1 MAGDAIR
8 VIVKKNDLQLLARM
22 APQRAEDAI
31 LALAREGERY
41 VKQAMQESPASGEA
55 YPRGGRVH
63 IASSPGNPPRIDTGT
78 LINSIS
84 ARRVGAFDG
93 GDFNRRGLCAG
104 IGIWH
109 EENCTA
115 SCLDADGD
123 VVADAREACVSK
135 LHRLNDAWF

>member
-84 ARRVGAFDG
+84 ARRVGRLMAAISTGVDYAPG
-93 GDFNRRGLCAG
+93 LEYGTKKMAPRPVWMPMAMWLPTQARRVFRNF
-104 IGIWH
+104 IG
-109 EENCTA
+109 
-115 SCLDADGD
+115 
-123 VVADAREACVSK
+123 
-135 LHRLNDAWF
+135 